1 MAATEKRRR
10 HASQTLDISDAAE
23 FEQQETEL
31 DVLELFYYLLE
42 HIKQLVAAVV
52 VGALVMLLVSL
63 FFLTPQ
69 YEATS
74 KLYVMARNDSAVNLS
89 DLQIGSYLTSDYQE
103 VFKTWEVHEQVLQ
116 NLGLDYEYEEL
127 EDMLTITNPSDTR
140 ILYITVTSDD
150 PVEATNMANEYA
162 NVARNYIY
170 EMMGTEEPSLFSVAL
185 EPLEPVSPRKML
197 NTVLGGLVGGLLM
210 AAILVVRF
218 IRDDKIKTADD
229 ITNYIGIPTLAIVPA
244 IGAQKNAKR
253 SVWPKE
259 RQGR

>member
-52 VGALVMLLVSL
+52 VGVLVMLLVSL

-244 IGAQKNAKR
+244 LGSQRKSSAK
-253 SVWPKE
+253 SKG

>member
-31 DVLELFYYLLE
+31 DLLELFYYLLE

-52 VGALVMLLVSL
+52 VGVLVMLLVSL

-127 EDMLTITNPSDTR
+127 EDMLTIANPSDTR

-244 IGAQKNAKR
+244 LGSQRKSSAK
-253 SVWPKE
+253 SKG

>member
-116 NLGLDYEYEEL
+116 NLGLDYEYEEI

-244 IGAQKNAKR
+244 LGSQRKSSAKSR
-253 SVWPKE
+253 G

>member
-52 VGALVMLLVSL
+52 AGALVMLLVSL

-244 IGAQKNAKR
+244 LGSQRKSSAKSR
-253 SVWPKE
+253 G

>member
-1 MAATEKRRR
+1 
-10 HASQTLDISDAAE
+10 
-23 FEQQETEL
+23 
-31 DVLELFYYLLE
+31 
-42 HIKQLVAAVV
+42 
-52 VGALVMLLVSL
+52 MLLVSL

-244 IGAQKNAKR
+244 LGSQRKSSAKSR
-253 SVWPKE
+253 G

>member
-197 NTVLGGLVGGLLM
+197 NTVLGALVAGLIM

-244 IGAQKNAKR
+244 LGSQRKSSAKSR
-253 SVWPKE
+253 G

>member
-10 HASQTLDISDAAE
+10 HASETLDISDAAE

-31 DVLELFYYLLE
+31 DLLELFYYLLE

-52 VGALVMLLVSL
+52 VGVLVMLLVSL

-127 EDMLTITNPSDTR
+127 EDMLTIANPSDTR

-244 IGAQKNAKR
+244 LGSQRKSSAK
-253 SVWPKE
+253 SKG

>member
-162 NVARNYIY
+162 NVARNYLY

-244 IGAQKNAKR
+244 LGSQRKSSAKSR
-253 SVWPKE
+253 G

>member
-244 IGAQKNAKR
+244 LGSQRKSSAKSR
-253 SVWPKE
+253 G

>member
-23 FEQQETEL
+23 FEQQETEP

-244 IGAQKNAKR
+244 LGSQRKSSAKSR
-253 SVWPKE
+253 G

>member
-10 HASQTLDISDAAE
+10 HASETLDISDAAE

-31 DVLELFYYLLE
+31 DLLELFYYLLE

-52 VGALVMLLVSL
+52 VGVLVMLLVSL

-244 IGAQKNAKR
+244 LGSQRKSSAK
-253 SVWPKE
+253 SKG

>member
-116 NLGLDYEYEEL
+116 NLGLDYEYEEI

-197 NTVLGGLVGGLLM
+197 NTVLGGLVAGLIM

-244 IGAQKNAKR
+244 LGSQRKSSAKSR
-253 SVWPKE
+253 G

>member
-116 NLGLDYEYEEL
+116 NLGLDYEYEEI

-197 NTVLGGLVGGLLM
+197 NTVLGGLVAGLIM

-244 IGAQKNAKR
+244 LGSQRKSSAK
-253 SVWPKE
+253 SKG

>member
-197 NTVLGGLVGGLLM
+197 NTVLGGLVAGLIM

-244 IGAQKNAKR
+244 LGSQRKFSAKSR
-253 SVWPKE
+253 G

>member
-10 HASQTLDISDAAE
+10 HASETLDISDAAE

-31 DVLELFYYLLE
+31 DLLELFYYLLE

-52 VGALVMLLVSL
+52 VGVLVMLLVSL

-127 EDMLTITNPSDTR
+127 EDMLTIANPSDTR

-244 IGAQKNAKR
+244 LGSQRKSSAKSR
-253 SVWPKE
+253 G

>member
-1 MAATEKRRR
+1 MAATETRRR

-185 EPLEPVSPRKML
+185 EPLEPVRPRKVL
-197 NTVLGGLVGGLLM
+197 NTVLGGLVAGLLM

-244 IGAQKNAKR
+244 LGSQRKSSAKSR
-253 SVWPKE
+253 G

>member
-218 IRDDKIKTADD
+218 IPDDKIKTADD

-244 IGAQKNAKR
+244 LGSQRKSSAKSR
-253 SVWPKE
+253 G

>member
-69 YEATS
+69 YKATA

-103 VFKTWEVHEQVLQ
+103 VFKAWEVHEQVLQ
-116 NLGLDYEYEEL
+116 NLGLDYEYGEL
-127 EDMLTITNPSDTR
+127 ENMLTIENPSDTR
-140 ILYITVTSDD
+140 MLYINVTSADAQ
-150 PVEATNMANEYA
+150 EATDMANEYA

-185 EPLEPVSPRKML
+185 KPVDPVSPRKML
-197 NTVLGGLVGGLLM
+197 NTVLGALVAGLIM
-210 AAILVVRF
+210 AAILVGRF

-244 IGAQKNAKR
+244 LGSQRKSSAKSR
-253 SVWPKE
+253 G